1 MRRRLFLRAVL
12 LLVTLIFVFLGI
24 VGLLLKQEPDFY
36 VRENAYIPRAED
48 SAQAGKVVTRLNEL
62 QDDMRSSQKGEWG
75 ASFPAEEINAFFR
88 ERENNLASE
97 AILRDLP
104 DQRVAIEDDRL
115 RIAIRKGTGF
125 FSTVVE
131 VEVRLWL
138 VKDQS
143 NLMALEIVGF
153 RAGALPLPKN
163 WILDEIST
171 AARRQNA
178 DVNWYRNGSN
188 PVAICRLYSNQS
200 RPETQI
206 TNFRIGESTISI
218 GGRHTGSS
226 VQPQLSK

>member
-1 MRRRLFLRAVL
+1 MRRRSFYKAVL
-12 LLVTLIFVFLGI
+12 LMVMLFIVSLGI
-24 VGLLLKQEPDFY
+24 VGFLLKQEPEFY
-36 VRENAYIPRAED
+36 VRENANIVRADD
-48 SAQAGKVVTRLNEL
+48 SAQAGKVLTRLNEL
-62 QDDMRSSQKGEWG
+62 MEDMRTTQKGDWE
-75 ASFPAEEINAFFR
+75 ASFPADELNAFFR
-88 ERENNLASE
+88 ERENNPLA
-97 AILRDLP
+97 DLGDIP
-104 DQRVAIEDDRL
+104 DQRIAIEDDRL
-115 RIAIRKGTGF
+115 RIAIRKGSGF
-125 FSTVVE
+125 FSTVIE

-171 AARRQNA
+171 AARRLNA

-200 RPETQI
+200 RPETQL

-218 GGRHTGSS
+218 GGRHTGSPA
-226 VQPQLSK
+226 QTQLVK

>member
-1 MRRRLFLRAVL
+1 MRRRSFYKAVL
-12 LLVTLIFVFLGI
+12 LMVMLFIVSLGI
-24 VGLLLKQEPDFY
+24 VGFLLKQEPEFY
-36 VRENAYIPRAED
+36 VRENANIVRADD
-48 SAQAGKVVTRLNEL
+48 SAQAGKVLTRLNEL
-62 QDDMRSSQKGEWG
+62 MEDMRTTQKGDWE
-75 ASFPAEEINAFFR
+75 ASFQADELNAFFR
-88 ERENNLASE
+88 ERENNPLA
-97 AILRDLP
+97 DLGDIP
-104 DQRVAIEDDRL
+104 DQRIAIEDDRL
-115 RIAIRKGTGF
+115 RIAIRKGSGF

-131 VEVRLWL
+131 VEVKLWL

-171 AARRQNA
+171 AARRLNA

-200 RPETQI
+200 RPETQL

-218 GGRHTGSS
+218 GGRHTGSPA
-226 VQPQLSK
+226 QTQLVK

>member
-1 MRRRLFLRAVL
+1 MVT
-12 LLVTLIFVFLGI
+12 LLVILLGI
-24 VGLLLKQEPDFY
+24 VGLLLKQEPEFY
-36 VRENAYIPRAED
+36 VRENTTILRAED

-62 QDDMRSSQKGEWG
+62 MDDMRATQKGEWG
-75 ASFPAEEINAFFR
+75 ASFPAEELNAFFR
-88 ERENNLASE
+88 ERENNPFIE
-97 AILRDLP
+97 KITGDLP

-115 RIAIRKGTGF
+115 RIAIRKGSGF

-143 NLMALEIVGF
+143 NLMALEVVGF

-171 AARRQNA
+171 AARRLNA

-200 RPETQI
+200 RPETQL

-218 GGRHTGSS
+218 GGRHTGST
-226 VQPQLSK
+226 VQPQLTK